1 MLPLSSLGWDAHWAE
16 CFDSHAEVG
25 CFAGRIS
32 VEQKAL
38 YHFYAEAGE
47 GTAQVT
53 GRLRHEA
60 RGRADFPAVGDWVAL
75 RQDSPE
81 SRAVIHAVLP
91 RRNKFSRKQAG
102 KEADEQILAANL
114 DTLFLVT
121 SFNRDLNPGR
131 IERYLAAAAVPHLQP
146 VLILNKCDLIDRP
159 CEIVEELQATAHA
172 VPIHAVSAHTGE
184 GVDALAPYLVAGQ
197 TVALVGSSGVG
208 KSTLLNRLLGE
219 ERQAVQ
225 EVRESDARGRHTT
238 TYREMLFLPGGGLLI
253 DNPGM
258 RELQLWDETA
268 DLDNTF
274 ADVAA
279 LAAECRFADCRHQDE
294 PRCAI
299 QQAIADGRLD
309 PRRLENYQKMQRELA
324 YLETQHDENA
334 ARERK
339 QNERR
344 IHRIYRTTDKVMRKQ
359 RRDRS

>member
-1 MLPLSSLGWDAHWAE
+1 MHSLFSLGWDAHWVE
-16 CFDSHAEVG
+16 CFAAHAQAG
-25 CFAGRIS
+25 CFPGRIS
-32 VEQKAL
+32 VEQKGL
-38 YHFYAEAGE
+38 YHFYAEAAE
-47 GTAQVT
+47 GAAQVA

-75 RQDSPE
+75 WREAPG

-91 RRNKFSRKQAG
+91 RRNRFSRKQAG

-131 IERYLAAAAVPHLQP
+131 IERYLAAVATPGLQP
-146 VLILNKCDLIDRP
+146 VLVLNKCDLTDRP
-159 CEIVEELQATAHA
+159 GEAVEELRATAPD
-172 VPIHAVSAHTGE
+172 VPVYAVSARTGE
-184 GVDALAPYLVAGQ
+184 GLEALAPYLAAGQ

-208 KSTLLNRLLGE
+208 KSTLLNRLLGA

-225 EVRESDARGRHTT
+225 EVRAEDDRGRHTT

-268 DLDNTF
+268 DLDRTF
-274 ADVAA
+274 ADIAA
-279 LAAECRFADCRHQDE
+279 LAAECRFADCQHQHE
-294 PRCAI
+294 PRCAVR
-299 QQAIADGRLD
+299 QAVADGRLA

-324 YLETQHDENA
+324 YLETRHDEDA

-344 IHRIYRTTDKVMRKQ
+344 IMRAVYKEMRK
-359 RRDRS
+359 RMRDRR